1 MKRTP
6 GISPFALPLR
16 PKPARRTSS
25 FSSTKFRQ
33 PSLGTAQVSAPA
45 PHDHKPRRRQPRSRF
60 AHRASGNRT
69 ESSDLLAVLD
79 ELDPHALAN
88 SLHHHVS
95 VSWSVGISGSG
106 GVIAQLTYGV
116 GLLGFDADLLK
127 DNALGVRRT
136 TEGAISMSVAQLSI
150 RMFRK
155 LLPTST

>member
-1 MKRTP
+1 
-6 GISPFALPLR
+6 
-16 PKPARRTSS
+16 
-25 FSSTKFRQ
+25 
-33 PSLGTAQVSAPA
+33 
-45 PHDHKPRRRQPRSRF
+45 
-60 AHRASGNRT
+60 
-69 ESSDLLAVLD
+69 
-79 ELDPHALAN
+79 
-88 SLHHHVS
+88 VS